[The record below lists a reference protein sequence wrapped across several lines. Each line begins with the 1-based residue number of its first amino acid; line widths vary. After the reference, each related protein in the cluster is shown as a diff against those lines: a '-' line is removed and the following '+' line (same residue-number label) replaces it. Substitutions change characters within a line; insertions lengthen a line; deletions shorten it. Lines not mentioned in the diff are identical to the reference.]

1 MLDIAVPGLSV
12 GDVLWLLQYGLYFFL
27 MLGVY
32 IFGVAPV
39 YEYMGF
45 VQLFKVENLLI
56 SLLILLIVAPFFR
69 PGVLPT
75 SFFLNMGGALILVP
89 TLALYTGAGLPHWYA
104 LTTAF
109 ALMLI
114 AVTCKILHLEPLQ
127 VAFVRKSRILAFL
140 IVFSGVVVGA
150 IFLFGGAR
158 YLNFNLAAVYELRRE
173 AALNLP
179 SVFAYLT
186 PLVAKVAIPFAL
198 VFALRE
204 RRWFFACTLVLLSFL
219 LFGLTAHK
227 SLLFYP
233 VVVVFVYYTA
243 GSRYLVQNFLA
254 ALMAILIASGVDL
267 WFQFHGAGGLSGW
280 FASLFARRAILVP
293 SFLNWYYFDFFSSA
307 EKYFWADSKVTF
319 GLLASPFDLRF
330 PHLIG
335 MEYFNKEGMSANTGW
350 IGSGYA
356 NAGIWGVM
364 LYSVLIGGLFAFLD
378 SYANRHGT
386 RMVIALFTLPVFTLL
401 TSTDFLTM
409 LLTHGLFFSIL
420 MLAMIKPEPEVCCKG
435 DHP

>member
-1 MLDIAVPGLSV
+1 MLDVAVRVLSV
-12 GDVLWLLQYGLYFFL
+12 GEVLWLLQYGLYFFL
-27 MLGVY
+27 LLGIY

-39 YEYMGF
+39 YAYMGF
-45 VQLFKVENLLI
+45 IQAFKVENLSI
-56 SLLILLIVAPFFR
+56 SLLILLVVFPFIR
-69 PGVLPT
+69 PAALPT
-75 SFFLNMGGALILVP
+75 SFFLNMAVALILVP
-89 TLALYTGAGLPHWYA
+89 TLVLYTGAGLPHRYA

-109 ALMLI
+109 ALILI
-114 AVTCKILHLEPLQ
+114 AVTAKILHLVPLQ
-127 VAFVRKSRILAFL
+127 VARVRRERLLALLFVL
-140 IVFSGVVVGA
+140 SGVVVLA

-158 YLNFNLAAVYELRRE
+158 YLNFNLAAVYDLRRE

-179 SVFAYLT
+179 GVFAYLT
-186 PLVAKVAIPFAL
+186 PLVTKVAIPFAL

-204 RRWFFACTLVLLSFL
+204 RRWFFAAVLVFLSFL

-233 VVVVFVYYTA
+233 VVVLFVYYTA

-254 ALMAILIASGVDL
+254 ALVAILLVSGVDL
-267 WFQFHGAGGLSGW
+267 WFQLHGAGGLSGW

-293 SFLNWYYFDFFSSA
+293 SFLNWYYLDFFASA

-319 GLLASPFDLRF
+319 GLIDPPYDLRF
-330 PHLIG
+330 VHLIG
-335 MEYFNKEGMSANTGW
+335 SEYFNREEMSANTGW

-356 NAGIWGVM
+356 NAGIWGVL
-364 LYSVLIGGLFAFLD
+364 LYSVLIGALFALLD
-378 SYANRHGT
+378 SYTHRHGT
-386 RMVIALFTLPVFTLL
+386 RMVIALFALPVFTLL

-409 LLTHGLFFSIL
+409 LLTHGLFISIFV
-420 MLAMIKPEPEVCCKG
+420 LAMIKPEPDGYYEG